1 MRPGPGPDR
10 IEVRGLRAV
19 GIHGVLPE
27 ERRRPQPFELDLD
40 LDLADRSAAAS
51 DDLADTADYA
61 AAVAAAV
68 SVVTG
73 PPHRLLE
80 SLAGAVADAVLA
92 DTAVSTATVTVRK
105 LRPPVPH
112 QVESVGVRVTRH
124 RP

>member
-1 MRPGPGPDR
+1 MRPGAAADR
-10 IEVRGLRAV
+10 IEVRGLRV
-19 GIHGVLPE
+19 IGIHGVLPE

-40 LDLADRSAAAS
+40 LDLVERRSAAS

-73 PPHRLLE
+73 PPHNLLE
-80 SLAGAVADAVLA
+80 SLASAVADAVLA
-92 DTAVSTATVTVRK
+92 DTAVGSATVTVRK

-112 QVESVGVRVTRH
+112 LMGSVGVRVTRH
-124 RP
+124 RS